1 MQLNS
6 KVVFVFILFTM
17 KKILIIAFVLL
28 IHVAM
33 FAQGVDDAS
42 LYTQTFYQGTA
53 KALGMGNAMGAVGG
67 DMTAVCINPAGMGIY
82 RSSEI
87 TASLNLLDN
96 YSTSTYYGDKKD
108 GNIFRLSIPNLGFV
122 FAKER
127 SNYKALRYT
136 QFGFG
141 LTRTNDFNMR
151 TNALGINPSSSMVDN
166 YLNQIRNDYYPEGYN
181 GELFTSMFP
190 TSLLEENASA
200 YTILPAWRTY
210 LIDLFGPENNR
221 YYSSPVPQGNIWQG
235 QECDFKGRSESWTF
249 AGSANFFD
257 KLFIGI
263 SVDLA
268 HTKRFGTKVFS
279 ESRVEGT
286 ETDFNRWSF
295 TEDLSSTG
303 WGGNAKVGFI
313 YHATPWF
320 RFGAAFHSPTL
331 YAFSE
336 KWQTTTETEIN
347 WVMNKSLSPESNYE
361 YTFISPLKCVGSQQG
376 MISLDVEY
384 LNYGAAR
391 FRASDFD
398 YSPTNESIKESLG
411 HTANFRL
418 GTEWYLGSTYL
429 RFGTAYYGSPFG
441 LGKAG
446 GSVKKASCGISVPVS
461 ASTSFDFA
469 YELSHGRTF
478 NTLYD
483 AGDLGIESVTHS
495 HYRHLLLTTLK
506 IRF

>member
-1 MQLNS
+1 MPLNS
-6 KVVFVFILFTM
+6 KVVFVFILFKM

-28 IHVAM
+28 IPVAM
-33 FAQGVDDAS
+33 FAQGVDDANLFS
-42 LYTQTFYQGTA
+42 QTYYQGTA

-166 YLNQIRNDYYPEGYN
+166 YLARMNGYSVD
-181 GELFTSMFP
+181 ELQDVFP
-190 TSLLEENASA
+190 
-200 YTILPAWRTY
+200 YDIYPAWKTY
-210 LIDLFGPENNR
+210 LIDLYEDQEGP
-221 YYSSPVPQGNIWQG
+221 YYGSPVPQGNIWQG

-286 ETDFNRWSF
+286 ETDFNQWSF

-313 YHATPWF
+313 YHATPWL

-347 WVMNKSLSPESNYE
+347 WVTNKSLSPESNYE
-361 YTFISPLKCVGSQQG
+361 YTFISPLKCLGSLAFVVGQQG

-418 GTEWYLGSTYL
+418 GTEWYLGGTYL

-441 LGKAG
+441 LGQAG

-461 ASTSFDFA
+461 ASTTFDFA

>member
-1 MQLNS
+1 
-6 KVVFVFILFTM
+6 M
-17 KKILIIAFVLL
+17 KKTLTIVAALL
-28 IHVAM
+28 IQMSA
-33 FAQGVDDAS
+33 FAQGVDDANLFS
-42 LYTQTFYQGTA
+42 QTYYQGTA

-82 RSSEI
+82 RSRELTISC
-87 TASLNLLDN
+87 NFLDN
-96 YSTSTYYGDKKD
+96 YSTSTYYGDKKN
-108 GNIFRLSIPNLGFV
+108 GNIFRFSIPNLGFV
-122 FAKER
+122 FTKER

-136 QFGFG
+136 QFGVG

-151 TNALGINPSSSMVDN
+151 TNAMGINPTSSKVDN
-166 YLNQIRNDYYPEGYN
+166 YLARMDGYSEDDLRDVFPYDINPAYCVGLIDGYN
-181 GELFTSMFP
+181 
-190 TSLLEENASA
+190 
-200 YTILPAWRTY
+200 
-210 LIDLFGPENNR
+210 
-221 YYSSPVPQGNIWQG
+221 SPVPQGNIWQG

-268 HTKRFGTKVFS
+268 HTKRFGTKVFK

-286 ETDFNRWSF
+286 ETDFNQWSF

-336 KWQTTTETEIN
+336 KWQTTTEAEIN
-347 WVMNKSLSPESNYE
+347 NMEPQKSLSPQANYE
-361 YTFISPLKCVGSQQG
+361 YTFISPLKCVGSLAFVVGQQG
-376 MISLDVEY
+376 MVSLDAEY
-384 LNYGAAR
+384 MNYGMAR
-391 FRASDFD
+391 FRANDFD
-398 YSPTNESIKESLG
+398 YTPTNESIKESLG
-411 HTANFRL
+411 HTLNFRL
-418 GTEWYLGSTYL
+418 GTEWYVGSTYL

-441 LGKAG
+441 IGQTG
-446 GSVKKASCGISVPVS
+446 GSVKKASCGVTVPVS
-461 ASTSFDFA
+461 SSITFDFA
-469 YELSHGRTF
+469 YELSHGT
-478 NTLYD
+478 NYITLYD
-483 AGDLGIESVTHS
+483 AGDLGIESITQKQN
-495 HYRHLLLTTLK
+495 RHLLLTTMK

>member
-1 MQLNS
+1 
-6 KVVFVFILFTM
+6 M
-17 KKILIIAFVLL
+17 KKILTIAFVLL
-28 IHVAM
+28 IPVAM

-141 LTRTNDFNMR
+141 LTRNNDFNMR
-151 TNALGINPSSSMVDN
+151 TNALSINPSSSMVDN
-166 YLNQIRNDYYPEGYN
+166 YLARMNGYSVD
-181 GELFTSMFP
+181 ELQDVFP
-190 TSLLEENASA
+190 
-200 YTILPAWRTY
+200 YDIYPAWKTY
-210 LIDLFGPENNR
+210 LIDLYEDQEGP
-221 YYSSPVPQGNIWQG
+221 YYGSPVPQGNIWQG

-286 ETDFNRWSF
+286 ETDFNQWSF

-347 WVMNKSLSPESNYE
+347 WVTNKSLSPESNYE
-361 YTFISPLKCVGSQQG
+361 YTFISPLKCLGSLAFVVGQQG

-391 FRASDFD
+391 FRANDFD

-418 GTEWYLGSTYL
+418 GTEWYLGGTYL

-441 LGKAG
+441 LGQAG

-461 ASTSFDFA
+461 ASTTFDFA

>member
-1 MQLNS
+1 
-6 KVVFVFILFTM
+6 M
-17 KKILIIAFVLL
+17 KKILTIVAVLL
-28 IHVAM
+28 LQMSA
-33 FAQGVDDAS
+33 FAQGVDDANLFS
-42 LYTQTFYQGTA
+42 QAYYQGTA

-82 RSSEI
+82 RSSEL
-87 TASLNLLDN
+87 TTSLNFLDN
-96 YSTSTYYGDKKD
+96 YSTSTYYGDKKSD
-108 GNIFRLSIPNLGFV
+108 NMFRLSIPNLGFV
-122 FAKER
+122 LAKER
-127 SNYKALRYT
+127 SNYKGLRYT
-136 QFGFG
+136 QFGVG
-141 LTRTNDFNMR
+141 LTRTNDFNMC
-151 TNALGINPSSSMVDN
+151 TNAMGINPSSSMVDN
-166 YLNQIRNDYYPEGYN
+166 YLARMYDYSVD
-181 GELFTSMFP
+181 ELQDAFP
-190 TSLLEENASA
+190 
-200 YTILPAWRTY
+200 YDIYPAWRTN
-210 LIDLFGPENNR
+210 LVDLYDDEEGA
-221 YYSSPVPQGNIWQG
+221 YYGSPVPQGNIWQG
-235 QECDFKGRSESWTF
+235 QESEFRGRSEAWTF

-257 KLFIGI
+257 KLFIGA
-263 SVDLA
+263 SVDLT
-268 HTKRFGTKVFS
+268 HIKRFGTKVFK

-286 ETDFNRWSF
+286 ETEFNQWSF

-303 WGGNAKVGFI
+303 WGGNIKVGFI
-313 YHATPWF
+313 YHATSWL

-336 KWQTTTETEIN
+336 QWQTTTETEIN
-347 WVMNKSLSPESNYE
+347 YVVNKSLSPEANYE
-361 YTFISPLKCVGSQQG
+361 YTFISPLKCLGSLAFVVGQQG

-398 YSPTNESIKESLG
+398 YSPTNGSIKENLG

-418 GTEWYLGSTYL
+418 GTEWYVGGTYL

-441 LGKAG
+441 LGQAG
-446 GSVKKASCGISVPVS
+446 GSVKKASCGVSVPVS
-461 ASTSFDFA
+461 SSTSFDFA

-495 HYRHLLLTTLK
+495 HYRHLLLTTMK

>member
-1 MQLNS
+1 
-6 KVVFVFILFTM
+6 M
-17 KKILIIAFVLL
+17 KKILTIAFVLL
-28 IHVAM
+28 IPVAM

-96 YSTSTYYGDKKD
+96 YSNSTYYGDKKD
-108 GNIFRLSIPNLGFV
+108 GNIFRFSIPNLGFV

-166 YLNQIRNDYYPEGYN
+166 YLARMNGYSVDD
-181 GELFTSMFP
+181 LQDVFP
-190 TSLLEENASA
+190 
-200 YTILPAWRTY
+200 YDIYPAWKTY
-210 LIDLFGPENNR
+210 LIDLYEDQEGP
-221 YYSSPVPQGNIWQG
+221 YYGSPVPQGNIWQG

-286 ETDFNRWSF
+286 ETDFNQWSF

-320 RFGAAFHSPTL
+320 RFGAAFRSPTL

-347 WVMNKSLSPESNYE
+347 WVTNKSLSPESNYE
-361 YTFISPLKCVGSQQG
+361 YTFISPLNCVGSLAFVVGQQG

-418 GTEWYLGSTYL
+418 GTEWYLGGTYL

-441 LGKAG
+441 LGQAG

-461 ASTSFDFA
+461 ASTTFDFA

-483 AGDLGIESVTHS
+483 AGDLDIESVTHS

>member
-1 MQLNS
+1 
-6 KVVFVFILFTM
+6 M
-17 KKILIIAFVLL
+17 KKTLTIVVAILIQMSA
-28 IHVAM
+28 
-33 FAQGVDDAS
+33 FAQGVDDANLFS
-42 LYTQTFYQGTA
+42 QTYYQGTA

-108 GNIFRLSIPNLGFV
+108 GNIFRFSIPNLGFV

-166 YLNQIRNDYYPEGYN
+166 YLARMNGYSVD
-181 GELFTSMFP
+181 ELQDVFP
-190 TSLLEENASA
+190 
-200 YTILPAWRTY
+200 YDIYPAWKTY
-210 LIDLFGPENNR
+210 LIDLYEDQEGP
-221 YYSSPVPQGNIWQG
+221 YYGSPVPQGNIWQG

-268 HTKRFGTKVFS
+268 HTKRFGTKVFK

-286 ETDFNRWSF
+286 ETDFNQWSF

-347 WVMNKSLSPESNYE
+347 WVTNKSLSPESNYE
-361 YTFISPLKCVGSQQG
+361 YTFISPLKCVGSLAFVVGQQG

-398 YSPTNESIKESLG
+398 YSPTNESIKENLG

-418 GTEWYLGSTYL
+418 GTEWYLGGTYL

-441 LGKAG
+441 LGQAG

-461 ASTSFDFA
+461 ASTTFDFA

-495 HYRHLLLTTLK
+495 HYRHLLLTTMK

>member
-1 MQLNS
+1 
-6 KVVFVFILFTM
+6 M
-17 KKILIIAFVLL
+17 KKILTIAFVLL
-28 IHVAM
+28 IPMAM

-166 YLNQIRNDYYPEGYN
+166 YLARMNGYSVD
-181 GELFTSMFP
+181 ELQDVFP
-190 TSLLEENASA
+190 
-200 YTILPAWRTY
+200 YDIYPAWKTY
-210 LIDLFGPENNR
+210 LIDLYEDQEGS
-221 YYSSPVPQGNIWQG
+221 YYGSPVPQGNIWQG

-286 ETDFNRWSF
+286 ETDFNQWSF

-347 WVMNKSLSPESNYE
+347 WETKISLSPESNYE
-361 YTFISPLKCVGSQQG
+361 YTFISPLKCLGSLAFVVGQQG

-418 GTEWYLGSTYL
+418 GTEWYLGGTYL

-441 LGKAG
+441 LGQAG

-461 ASTSFDFA
+461 ASTTFDFA

>member
-1 MQLNS
+1 MPPNS

-17 KKILIIAFVLL
+17 KKILTIAFVLL
-28 IHVAM
+28 IPVAM
-33 FAQGVDDAS
+33 FAQGVDDANLFS
-42 LYTQTFYQGTA
+42 QTYYQGTA

-96 YSTSTYYGDKKD
+96 YSNSTYYGDKKD
-108 GNIFRLSIPNLGFV
+108 GNIFRFSIPNLGFV

-166 YLNQIRNDYYPEGYN
+166 YLARMDGYSVD
-181 GELFTSMFP
+181 ELQDVFP
-190 TSLLEENASA
+190 
-200 YTILPAWRTY
+200 YDIYPAWKTY
-210 LIDLFGPENNR
+210 LIDLYEDQEGP
-221 YYSSPVPQGNIWQG
+221 YYGSPVPQGNIWQG

-268 HTKRFGTKVFS
+268 HTKRFGTKVFK

-286 ETDFNRWSF
+286 ETDFNQWSF

-347 WVMNKSLSPESNYE
+347 WVTNKSLSPESNYE
-361 YTFISPLKCVGSQQG
+361 YTFISPLKCVGSLAFVVGQQG

-398 YSPTNESIKESLG
+398 YSPTNESIKENLG

-418 GTEWYLGSTYL
+418 GTEWYLGGTYL

-441 LGKAG
+441 LGQAG

-483 AGDLGIESVTHS
+483 AGDLGIESITHS

>member
-1 MQLNS
+1 
-6 KVVFVFILFTM
+6 M
-17 KKILIIAFVLL
+17 KKILTIAFVLL
-28 IHVAM
+28 IPVAM

-108 GNIFRLSIPNLGFV
+108 GNIFRFSIPNLGFV

-166 YLNQIRNDYYPEGYN
+166 YLARMNGYSVDD
-181 GELFTSMFP
+181 LQDVFP
-190 TSLLEENASA
+190 
-200 YTILPAWRTY
+200 YDIYPAWKTY
-210 LIDLFGPENNR
+210 LIDLYEDQEGP
-221 YYSSPVPQGNIWQG
+221 YYGSPVPQGNIWQG

-268 HTKRFGTKVFS
+268 HTKRFGTKVFK

-286 ETDFNRWSF
+286 ETDFNQWSF

-313 YHATPWF
+313 YHATPWL
-320 RFGAAFHSPTL
+320 RFGAVFHSPTL

-347 WVMNKSLSPESNYE
+347 WVTNKSLSPESNYE
-361 YTFISPLKCVGSQQG
+361 YTFISPLKCVGSLAFVVGQQG

-418 GTEWYLGSTYL
+418 GTEWYLGGTYL

-441 LGKAG
+441 LGQAG

-461 ASTSFDFA
+461 ASTTFDFA

>member
-1 MQLNS
+1 M
-6 KVVFVFILFTM
+6 
-17 KKILIIAFVLL
+17 
-28 IHVAM
+28 
-33 FAQGVDDAS
+33 
-42 LYTQTFYQGTA
+42 
-53 KALGMGNAMGAVGG
+53 
-67 DMTAVCINPAGMGIY
+67 
-82 RSSEI
+82 
-87 TASLNLLDN
+87 
-96 YSTSTYYGDKKD
+96 
-108 GNIFRLSIPNLGFV
+108 
-122 FAKER
+122 
-127 SNYKALRYT
+127 RYT

-166 YLNQIRNDYYPEGYN
+166 YLARMDGYSEDDLRDVFPYDINPAYCVGLINLYNDGYN
-181 GELFTSMFP
+181 
-190 TSLLEENASA
+190 
-200 YTILPAWRTY
+200 
-210 LIDLFGPENNR
+210 
-221 YYSSPVPQGNIWQG
+221 SPVPQGNIWQG
-235 QECDFKGRSESWTF
+235 QDCDFKGRSESWTF

-268 HTKRFGTKVFS
+268 HTKRFGTKVFK
-279 ESRVEGT
+279 ESRDEGT
-286 ETDFNRWSF
+286 ETDFNQWSF

-336 KWQTTTETEIN
+336 KWQTTTETEIK
-347 WVMNKSLSPESNYE
+347 WVTNKSLSPESNYE
-361 YTFISPLKCVGSQQG
+361 YTFISPLKCVGSLVFVVGQQG

-418 GTEWYLGSTYL
+418 GTEWYLGGTYL

-461 ASTSFDFA
+461 ASTTFDFA

>member
-1 MQLNS
+1 
-6 KVVFVFILFTM
+6 M
-17 KKILIIAFVLL
+17 KKILTIAFVLL
-28 IHVAM
+28 IPVAM

-108 GNIFRLSIPNLGFV
+108 GNIFRFSIPNLGFV

-151 TNALGINPSSSMVDN
+151 TNALGINPSSSLVDN
-166 YLNQIRNDYYPEGYN
+166 YLARMNGYSVD
-181 GELFTSMFP
+181 ELQDVFP
-190 TSLLEENASA
+190 
-200 YTILPAWRTY
+200 YDIYPAWKTY
-210 LIDLFGPENNR
+210 LIDLYEDQEGP
-221 YYSSPVPQGNIWQG
+221 YYGSPVPQGNIWQG

-286 ETDFNRWSF
+286 ETDFNQWSF

-347 WVMNKSLSPESNYE
+347 WVTNKSLSPESNYE
-361 YTFISPLKCVGSQQG
+361 YTFISPLKCVGSLAFVVGQQG

-418 GTEWYLGSTYL
+418 GTEWYLGGTYL

-441 LGKAG
+441 LGQAG

-461 ASTSFDFA
+461 ATTTFDFA
-469 YELSHGRTF
+469 YELSHGKTF

>member
-1 MQLNS
+1 
-6 KVVFVFILFTM
+6 M
-17 KKILIIAFVLL
+17 KKILTIAFVLL
-28 IHVAM
+28 IPVAM
-33 FAQGVDDAS
+33 FAQGVDDANLFS
-42 LYTQTFYQGTA
+42 QTYYQGTA

-67 DMTAVCINPAGMGIY
+67 DMTAVCINPAGIGIY

-96 YSTSTYYGDKKD
+96 YSNSTYYGDKKD
-108 GNIFRLSIPNLGFV
+108 GNIFRFSIPNLGFV

-166 YLNQIRNDYYPEGYN
+166 YRARMNGYSVD
-181 GELFTSMFP
+181 ELQDVFP
-190 TSLLEENASA
+190 
-200 YTILPAWRTY
+200 YDIYPAWKTY
-210 LIDLFGPENNR
+210 LIDLYEDQEGP
-221 YYSSPVPQGNIWQG
+221 YYGSPVPQGNIWQG

-268 HTKRFGTKVFS
+268 HTKRFGTKVFK

-286 ETDFNRWSF
+286 ETDFNQWSF

-347 WVMNKSLSPESNYE
+347 WVTNKSLSPESNYE
-361 YTFISPLKCVGSQQG
+361 YTFISPLKCLGSLAFVVGQQG

-398 YSPTNESIKESLG
+398 YSPTNESIKENLG

-418 GTEWYLGSTYL
+418 GTEWYLGGTYL

-441 LGKAG
+441 LGQAG

-461 ASTSFDFA
+461 ASTTFDFA

>member
-1 MQLNS
+1 
-6 KVVFVFILFTM
+6 M
-17 KKILIIAFVLL
+17 KKILTIAFVLL
-28 IHVAM
+28 IPVAM
-33 FAQGVDDAS
+33 FAQGVDDANLFS
-42 LYTQTFYQGTA
+42 QTYYQGTA

-166 YLNQIRNDYYPEGYN
+166 YLARMNGYSEDDLQDVFPYDIYPAYKTDLIALYGPPEESYYV
-181 GELFTSMFP
+181 
-190 TSLLEENASA
+190 
-200 YTILPAWRTY
+200 
-210 LIDLFGPENNR
+210 
-221 YYSSPVPQGNIWQG
+221 SPVPQGNIWQG

-268 HTKRFGTKVFS
+268 HTKRFGTKVFK

-286 ETDFNRWSF
+286 ETDFNQWSF

-347 WVMNKSLSPESNYE
+347 WETKISLSPESNYE
-361 YTFISPLKCVGSQQG
+361 YTFISPLKCLGSLAFVVGQQG

-418 GTEWYLGSTYL
+418 GTEWYLGGTYL

-441 LGKAG
+441 LGQAG

-461 ASTSFDFA
+461 ASTTFDFA

>member
-1 MQLNS
+1 
-6 KVVFVFILFTM
+6 M
-17 KKILIIAFVLL
+17 KKILTIAFVLL
-28 IHVAM
+28 IPVAM
-33 FAQGVDDAS
+33 FAQGVDDANLFS
-42 LYTQTFYQGTA
+42 QTYYQGTA

-166 YLNQIRNDYYPEGYN
+166 YLARMNGYSVD
-181 GELFTSMFP
+181 ELQDVFP
-190 TSLLEENASA
+190 
-200 YTILPAWRTY
+200 YDIYPAWKTY
-210 LIDLFGPENNR
+210 LIDLYEDQEGP
-221 YYSSPVPQGNIWQG
+221 YYGSPVPQGNIWQG

-268 HTKRFGTKVFS
+268 HTKRFGTKVFK

-286 ETDFNRWSF
+286 ETDFNQWSF

-313 YHATPWF
+313 YHATPWL

-347 WVMNKSLSPESNYE
+347 WVTNKSLSPESNYE
-361 YTFISPLKCVGSQQG
+361 YTFISPLKCLGSLAFVVGQQG

-418 GTEWYLGSTYL
+418 GTEWYLGGTYL

-441 LGKAG
+441 LGQAG

-461 ASTSFDFA
+461 ASTTFDFA

>member
-1 MQLNS
+1 
-6 KVVFVFILFTM
+6 M
-17 KKILIIAFVLL
+17 KKILTIAFVLL
-28 IHVAM
+28 IPVAM
-33 FAQGVDDAS
+33 FAQGVDDANLFS
-42 LYTQTFYQGTA
+42 QTYYQGTA

-166 YLNQIRNDYYPEGYN
+166 YLARMNGYSVD
-181 GELFTSMFP
+181 ELQDVFP
-190 TSLLEENASA
+190 
-200 YTILPAWRTY
+200 YDIYPAWKTY
-210 LIDLFGPENNR
+210 LIDLYEDQEGP
-221 YYSSPVPQGNIWQG
+221 YYGSPVPQGNIWQG

-286 ETDFNRWSF
+286 ETDFNQWSF

-313 YHATPWF
+313 YHATPWL

-347 WVMNKSLSPESNYE
+347 WVTNKSLSPESNYE
-361 YTFISPLKCVGSQQG
+361 YTFISPLKCLGSLAFVVGQQG

-418 GTEWYLGSTYL
+418 GTEWYLGGTYL

-441 LGKAG
+441 LGQAG

-461 ASTSFDFA
+461 ASTTFDFA

>member
-1 MQLNS
+1 
-6 KVVFVFILFTM
+6 M
-17 KKILIIAFVLL
+17 KKILTIAFVLL
-28 IHVAM
+28 IPVAM
-33 FAQGVDDAS
+33 FAQGVDDANLFS
-42 LYTQTFYQGTA
+42 QTYYQGTA

-96 YSTSTYYGDKKD
+96 YSNSTYYGDKKD
-108 GNIFRLSIPNLGFV
+108 GNIFRFSIPNLGFV

-166 YLNQIRNDYYPEGYN
+166 YLARMDGYPKDK
-181 GELFTSMFP
+181 LQDAFP
-190 TSLLEENASA
+190 FDIYPA
-200 YTILPAWRTY
+200 YKTY
-210 LIDLFGPENNR
+210 LIDLYEDQEGP
-221 YYSSPVPQGNIWQG
+221 YYGSPVPQGNIWQG

-268 HTKRFGTKVFS
+268 HTKRFGTKVFK

-286 ETDFNRWSF
+286 ETDFNQWSF

-313 YHATPWF
+313 YHATPWL

-347 WVMNKSLSPESNYE
+347 WVTNKSLSPESNYE
-361 YTFISPLKCVGSQQG
+361 YTFISPLKCVGSLAFVVGQQG

-418 GTEWYLGSTYL
+418 GTEWYLGGTYL

-441 LGKAG
+441 LGQAG

-461 ASTSFDFA
+461 ASTTFDFA